1 MATILCIDDDP
12 RVLQSEKA
20 LLERVGYRVLM
31 APDGATGIDISRK
44 HAVDVVVLDFDMAGM
59 DGNQV
64 ADVLTKEQP
73 HLPVAIV
80 SGSLDDI
87 PESLKWFADA
97 LVQKG
102 DGPDAL
108 LSALEKLVGVN
119 STIKKTPCPQTF
131 RTSKQL
137 SA

>member
-1 MATILCIDDDP
+1 MDTILCIDDDP
-12 RVLQSEKA
+12 RALQSEKA
-20 LLERVGYRVLM
+20 LLETVGYRVLI
-31 APDGATGIDISRK
+31 AADGATGIDISRK
-44 HAVDVVVLDFDMAGM
+44 QAVDVIVLDLDMAGM

-80 SGSLDDI
+80 SGSPDVL

-97 LVQKG
+97 VVRKG

-108 LSALEKLVGVN
+108 LLAVERLARRSPD
-119 STIKKTPCPQTF
+119 KKAANPQTVQTVEQ
-131 RTSKQL
+131 RI
-137 SA
+137 A

>member
-20 LLERVGYRVLM
+20 LLEKVGYRVLI
-31 APDGATGIDISRK
+31 AADGATGIDLSRK
-44 HAVDVVVLDFDMAGM
+44 CAVDVVVLDFDMPGM

-64 ADVLTKEQP
+64 AEVLTRERP
-73 HLPVAIV
+73 HLPVALV
-80 SGSLDDI
+80 SGSVDDI

-108 LSALEKLVGVN
+108 LLALERLAVP
-119 STIKKTPCPQTF
+119 STGKKIPSPETVQTVE
-131 RTSKQL
+131 RRV
-137 SA
+137 A